1 MLPQLLSQSTVSL
14 TNRTSTTLCTVRS
27 TKPPQ
32 YIWAING
39 SVVERT
45 GPQNNSWPGL
55 LVVTNI
61 KIWQPG
67 NLLNQVSVM
76 CIQTGEEGYIKFHQR
91 NVCTVTTVHQSVVWL
106 GPKSAASI
114 TSCTPPVTAVAVLGH
129 GHVSGLGWL
138 SPSCSKPSTVSK
150 GGGKILVDANVMEG
164 Q

>member
-14 TNRTSTTLCTVRS
+14 TNRTSTTLCTVRW

-61 KIWQPG
+61 KIWQHG
-67 NLLNQVSVM
+67 NLSNVVSVDAV
-76 CIQTGEEGYIKFHQR
+76 GKVFFYKFQQR
-91 NVCTVTTVHQSVVWL
+91 NVCTVTTVHQAVAWL